1 VRSSPDGALPAAA
14 LLERLRPRLA
24 AQDAVLLIDG
34 RSGSGKTT
42 LAAWLAPRLGARVL
56 ALEELYP
63 GWEGLDEAAAA
74 LATRILP
81 ALAAGRPAALRGWDW
96 ARDRPG
102 PARWT
107 RPGGRWVVEGCGALT
122 PASRRLAT
130 TAVVLDVPDG
140 ERRRRILGRDPA
152 EALPGH
158 RRWALRE
165 RRLLARAPW
174 APLADLV
181 VRGGV
186 AYPGGRSGD
195 AREAPR

>member
-1 VRSSPDGALPAAA
+1 
-14 LLERLRPRLA
+14 
-24 AQDAVLLIDG
+24 
-34 RSGSGKTT
+34 
-42 LAAWLAPRLGARVL
+42 
-56 ALEELYP
+56 
-63 GWEGLDEAAAA
+63 
-74 LATRILP
+74 
-81 ALAAGRPAALRGWDW
+81 
-96 ARDRPG
+96 
-102 PARWT
+102 
-107 RPGGRWVVEGCGALT
+107 
-122 PASRRLAT
+122 
-130 TAVVLDVPDG
+130 VVLDVPDG

-158 RRWALRE
+158 RRWALQE